1 MSLTSYYRIIR
12 LGLMNFWRNRWL
24 SLAAILMMTLTLL
37 IISFFAIL
45 NLSISSMVDT
55 IQSRINLEVFFFKD
69 EIPNSDINALT
80 QDLKKQPEVIDV
92 HFVSKE
98 EARENWYKYEIDPSV
113 LNQITKEFNPLP
125 RSLQIKT
132 QRPEQ
137 INSMVTFLKQAKYQ
151 NLVCQETR
159 CMSYNR
165 ESNRRMTE
173 KLIKT
178 THFTQQAGIA
188 VGGLFVLV
196 SILIILNTIRLTIF
210 TRRDEI
216 EIMKLVG
223 ASHGFIRIPFVIES
237 LLYGVFA
244 TLLSLAIIAPVV
256 KYISPFVS
264 RTLGYYNLNLVQ
276 FFKENLWYIIILQ
289 LAVSLFIAFIC
300 SILSIRKYLKS

>member
-1 MSLTSYYRIIR
+1 MNVTSYYRIIR
-12 LGLMNFWRNRWL
+12 LGLINFWRNRWL

-45 NLSISSMVDT
+45 NLSINSMVET
-55 IQSRINLEVFFFKD
+55 IQSRLNLEVFFFKD
-69 EIPNSDINALT
+69 DIPNSDISALAG
-80 QDLKKQPEVIDV
+80 DLKKQPEVLEV
-92 HFVSKE
+92 HFVTKE
-98 EARENWYKYEIDPSV
+98 EARENWYNYELDPSI

-132 QRPEQ
+132 RDPEQ
-137 INSMVTFLKQAKYQ
+137 INNVVTFLKQDKYQ
-151 NLVCQETR
+151 NLVCQETK

-178 THFTQQAGIA
+178 THFTQRAGLA

-223 ASHGFIRIPFVIES
+223 ASHGFIRLPFVIEA

-244 TLLSLAIIAPVV
+244 TILTLAIIVPLVQL
-256 KYISPFVS
+256 ISPYVN
-264 RTLGYYNLNLVQ
+264 RTLGYYNLNLPV
-276 FFKENLWYIIILQ
+276 FFRENLWYIILLQ
-289 LAVSLFIAFIC
+289 LAVSLFVAFIC

>member
-1 MSLTSYYRIIR
+1 MSVTSYYRILR
-12 LGLMNFWRNRWL
+12 LGLINFWRNRWL

-45 NLSISSMVDT
+45 NLSIGSMVET
-55 IQSRINLEVFFFKD
+55 IQSRLNLEVFFFKD
-69 EIPNSDINALT
+69 EIPNSEINALA
-80 QDLKKQPEVIDV
+80 QDLKKQPEVIEV

-98 EARENWYKYEIDPSV
+98 EARENWYKYELDPSV
-113 LNQITKEFNPLP
+113 INQITKEFNPLP

-132 QRPEQ
+132 QKPEQ
-137 INSMVTFLKQAKYQ
+137 INSVVTFLKQPQYQ

-165 ESNRRMTE
+165 ESNRKMTE

-178 THFTQQAGIA
+178 THFTQRAGMA

-223 ASHGFIRIPFVIES
+223 ASHGFIRLPFVIES

-244 TLLSLAIIAPVV
+244 TLLSLAIIVPVIQF
-256 KYISPFVS
+256 ISPYVS

-276 FFKENLWYIIILQ
+276 FFRENLWYIIILQ
-289 LAVSLFIAFIC
+289 LAVSLFIAFVC
-300 SILSIRKYLKS
+300 SILSIRKYLRS